1 MVPNIWKNKKCSK
14 PPTSIVFVVLV
25 LGAILQDIQLSQ
37 DLVGEGA
44 RHHERWMA
52 SGAAKVHQPARCQ
65 DNHTVAIRE
74 DKAVHLRLDVLNLD
88 AREILQVI
96 HGNLVVKVTDVAHN
110 GVVLHLLHVIQ
121 SDDLE
126 VASGG
131 SENVHLTHAL
141 LNGNHLHGF
150 LRLPCLHT

>member
-1 MVPNIWKNKKCSK
+1 MIPNVWKNKKCSK

-52 SGAAKVHQPARCQ
+52 GGAAKVHQSARCQ

-88 AREILQVI
+88 AREILQVL

-141 LNGNHLHGF
+141 LNGNHLHCF